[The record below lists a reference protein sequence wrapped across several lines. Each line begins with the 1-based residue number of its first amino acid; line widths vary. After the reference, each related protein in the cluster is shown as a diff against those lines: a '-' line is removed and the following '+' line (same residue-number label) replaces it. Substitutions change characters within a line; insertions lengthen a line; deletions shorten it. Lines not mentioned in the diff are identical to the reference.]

1 MIIDY
6 LIVLSIGL
14 FIGANVGFLVAGFVA
29 ANGQVPR

>member
-14 FIGANVGFLVAGFVA
+14 FIGANVGFLVAGLVVVSR
-29 ANGQVPR
+29 GR

>member
-14 FIGANVGFLVAGFVA
+14 FIGANVGFLVAGLAVA
-29 ANGQVPR
+29 SRGR